1 MDHSHPYLDMG
12 DSIFRSCQV
21 QLAWGHLGGRPCWWS
36 RVIYSSTKTSHKGE
50 SNNEASLSRKGT
62 DLKPRW
68 SGRRAVPLKEPIG
81 WQPWESHPTWPTRAL
96 DVSKLAP
103 AFDVVSVLVF
113 VFRFV
118 FVWIHCFPVKEKPWE
133 HSGFWREWGFGEV
146 SLGVSA
152 TPSSERAS
160 VILICNVVLLRIPW
174 GLWSE
179 LMRFSHCPSVKRTSL
194 QWQWRETGSHSA
206 REILRTEIKRYPGMD
221 WFPEITHMARS
232 VFSVSWI
239 LSFMWRLCTS
249 TQSQEVG

>member
-1 MDHSHPYLDMG
+1 MRRFLAVRGLCGNRTISSYSLPRLTMDHSHPYLDMG

-50 SNNEASLSRKGT
+50 SNNEVSLSRKGT

-118 FVWIHCFPVKEKPWE
+118 FVCCKIIRSYNVFLISFLVCLCSTDKQWI
-133 HSGFWREWGFGEV
+133 
-146 SLGVSA
+146 
-152 TPSSERAS
+152 
-160 VILICNVVLLRIPW
+160 
-174 GLWSE
+174 WS
-179 LMRFSHCPSVKRTSL
+179 C
-194 QWQWRETGSHSA
+194 
-206 REILRTEIKRYPGMD
+206 
-221 WFPEITHMARS
+221 
-232 VFSVSWI
+232 
-239 LSFMWRLCTS
+239 
-249 TQSQEVG
+249 